1 MLFRKKSAILLSLL
15 SMMILMSSAHAELVT
30 IDKAFHSSKQN
41 QTVQATEREDVQQ
54 QLIKLGVDP
63 DSAKERVNLMTDAEV
78 SEINGRL
85 DELPAGAGVSTVD
98 LLLII
103 IIILLI

>member
-1 MLFRKKSAILLSLL
+1 MSFRKILAIVSIALS
-15 SMMILMSSAHAELVT
+15 ILISTPVYAALVT
-30 IDKAFHSSKQN
+30 TEQALNETEHS
-41 QTVQATEREDVQQ
+41 QTIQAAERAEVQQ

-63 DSAKERVNLMTDAEV
+63 AFAKERVSLMTDAEV
-78 SEINGRL
+78 SRLNGRL
-85 DELPAGAGVSTVD
+85 DELPAGAGLSTVD